1 MERLPSDK
9 KSSELTDSERAAYL
23 FDLTFSVQN
32 ISPACGSLF
41 PNAVDRAKEAE
52 FLSWMQDTQ
61 SKSQKKEGQGVNDH

>member
-1 MERLPSDK
+1 MDHLPSDNK
-9 KSSELTDSERAAYL
+9 RGELTDSERAAYL

-61 SKSQKKEGQGVNDH
+61 SMSRKQDEA